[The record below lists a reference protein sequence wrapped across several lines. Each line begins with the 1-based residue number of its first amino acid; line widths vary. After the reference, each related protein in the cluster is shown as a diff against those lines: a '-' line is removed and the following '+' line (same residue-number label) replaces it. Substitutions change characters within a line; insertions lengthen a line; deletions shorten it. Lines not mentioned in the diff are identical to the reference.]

1 MAEILYNIRSTDVT
15 TLDVTDS
22 LYLDDENSDVTKK
35 ISYANFLSLIGLGIT
50 NGNFIFVNSI
60 SDLPTPVSTVYTLL
74 ANVTYYFTDTID
86 LVGGRIVCGANT
98 VILGASS
105 ENCLLTSTGL
115 NSSTALITSVYSLP
129 IRNITFTHGT
139 VFDLDGDATTTAL
152 DWHGV
157 NFLDCATVGTI
168 KDYTNVIIESSAFL
182 NSANLTLDGT
192 IGTVGFNG
200 TLFDGRT
207 SSTTII
213 VASTANITRR
223 FRIIYSSFVCLSGE
237 TGINVSSSATIS
249 DERYILD
256 TVNFSGGGTYLTGV
270 TETSNKALFSGCVG
284 ITNTAVNGQ
293 LYMQN
298 NATATVVSATNTF
311 YKVLGT
317 TTASADNS
325 KYTHTNNRL
334 TNAANVSRKYLIHCS
349 LSFNAG
355 SNNVC
360 EFGFYDSKLAA
371 VRTPSRTNATA
382 NGSGRAESVSFS
394 CVVSHIQGDYLEI
407 HCANT
412 SATTNITVTDLNF
425 IITEIK

>member
-1 MAEILYNIRSTDVT
+1 MSEINSNVRYKLVT
-15 TLDVTDS
+15 TTEATDIV
-22 LYLDDENSDVTKK
+22 YLDDANSDVPKAITVP
-35 ISYANFLSLIGLGIT
+35 NFFGSVGGGIT
-50 NGNFIFVNSI
+50 NNTFIFVYSKNQ
-60 SDLPTPVSTVYTLL
+60 LPTAVSNVITLL
-74 ANVTYYFTDTID
+74 ANVTYYFTTTVD
-86 LVGGRIVCGANT
+86 LLGDRIVCSANT

-105 ENCLLTSTGL
+105 ENCVLKSTGL

-139 VFDLDGDATTTAL
+139 VLNLDGDGTTTAL
-152 DWHGV
+152 DWFGV
-157 NFLDCATVGTI
+157 NFTDCATVGTV
-168 KDYTNVIIESSAFL
+168 KDYTNFIMGDIAFL

-192 IGTVGFNG
+192 IGTVGFSN

-237 TGINVSSSATIS
+237 TALNVSNSATIS

-270 TETSNKALFSGCVG
+270 TETSNKALYSSCVG

-298 NATATVVSATNTF
+298 NATATVISATNTF

-317 TTASADNS
+317 TTASADNA
-325 KYTHTNNRL
+325 KYTHSNNRL
-334 TNAANVSRKYLIHCS
+334 TNDANISRKYLIQCV
-349 LSFNAG
+349 LSFTSG
-355 SNNVC
+355 NNHVC
-360 EFGFYDSKLAA
+360 EFGFYDSKLGA
-371 VRTPSRTNATA
+371 VRTPSRTKSTSN
-382 NGSGRAESVSFS
+382 SGGHAENVSFA
-394 CVVSHIQGDYLEI
+394 CVVQHSNGDYLEI
-407 HCANT
+407 HCANNT
-412 SATTNITVTDLNF
+412 SSQNLTVTDMNF
-425 IITEIK
+425 LITEIK